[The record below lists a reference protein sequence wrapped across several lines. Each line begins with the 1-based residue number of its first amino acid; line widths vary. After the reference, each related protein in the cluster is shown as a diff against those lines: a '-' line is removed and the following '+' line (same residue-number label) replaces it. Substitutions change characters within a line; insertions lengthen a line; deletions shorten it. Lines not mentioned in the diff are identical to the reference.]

1 MTNYKKFF
9 VDTAPF
15 IYFIE
20 GNYNNPQYHKKIKCF
35 LIQTWKQQ
43 AIVINTIYRTKMYYS
58 SRIALISKHFKLLQ
72 DLVSSHITW

>member
-43 AIVINTIYRTKMYYS
+43 AICNIRINVV
-58 SRIALISKHFKLLQ
+58 RILCVPIQ
-72 DLVSSHITW
+72 M